1 MQMIADI
8 LLAAGA
14 LGAAIYCVVLAG
26 RLKRFNNLQN
36 GVGGAVAVLSVQVD
50 DMTKTLRKAQKSA
63 VNSTV
68 DLTALTTRAEDVS
81 KRLELVLASMHDL
94 PDEAPDTGT
103 VAKASVAVKENE
115 PLAKTP
121 ADLAPSNPAKDA
133 PEEGVL
139 FLSNRSRV
147 LEAAE

>member
-36 GVGGAVAVLSVQVD
+36 GVGGAVAVLSIQVD

-81 KRLELVLASMHDL
+81 KRLELMLASMHDL
-94 PDEAPDTGT
+94 PEAAPSADT
-103 VAKASVAVKENE
+103 VAKAPAGVKEKE
-115 PLAKTP
+115 TQTTARADP
-121 ADLAPSNPAKDA
+121 APGKPAKDA
-133 PEEGVL
+133 SEEGVL